1 MVHKRSYGE
10 SIIEALNKAQRI
22 AFGPILFQAVRSGIA
37 TGFLKHIAD
46 DPCSEAEAAH
56 ACSLTPYATG
66 VLTDV
71 LVSGDVLAKA
81 EDGTLSLT
89 KTGQCLL
96 FDEMTRVNFNFTAD
110 VCYRGM
116 DHLTEALVEGRPAG
130 LKELGDWPTIYPAIS
145 ELPEP
150 ARTSWFAFDHYYSDR
165 YFAMLAA
172 ELQQRLHPAVLFDV
186 GGNTGKFAAACLNA
200 MPQARVTL
208 IDLPQQ
214 CKTARAALAAS
225 PDAERFCAAEVDWLV
240 PESMPA
246 TNGKADV
253 IWMSQFLDCFS
264 PNEAVSI
271 LTRCKTL
278 LSPNGRFA
286 VLECLVDGQPFAAAN
301 FSLAAVSL
309 YFTAMA
315 NGNSRFY
322 RRADLEAIFKKAGLD
337 IEYRRDGVGVSHT
350 LYILKPALGD
360 SQ

>member
-1 MVHKRSYGE
+1 M
-10 SIIEALNKAQRI
+10 LN
-22 AFGPILFQAVRSGIA
+22 PVGIDN
-37 TGFLKHIAD
+37 FLKQTTFA
-46 DPCSEAEAAH
+46 
-56 ACSLTPYATG
+56 
-66 VLTDV
+66 
-71 LVSGDVLAKA
+71 
-81 EDGTLSLT
+81 
-89 KTGQCLL
+89 LL
-96 FDEMTRVNFNFTAD
+96 NQK
-110 VCYRGM
+110 VCI
-116 DHLTEALVEGRPAG
+116 H
-130 LKELGDWPTIYPAIS
+130 K
-145 ELPEP
+145 
-150 ARTSWFAFDHYYSDR
+150 
-165 YFAMLAA
+165 
-172 ELQQRLHPAVLFDV
+172 
-186 GGNTGKFAAACLNA
+186 
-200 MPQARVTL
+200 
-208 IDLPQQ
+208 
-214 CKTARAALAAS
+214 